1 MTHAA
6 ENQSPLPRELG
17 DGLVLRRSTA
27 ADAAALGDFN
37 ARIHSDEGFDKP
49 DERLD
54 AWTRDLLER
63 PHPTFG
69 VGDYTIV
76 EDTHTGKIVSSLNL
90 ISQTW
95 SYGGIPFGVGRPELV
110 GTLPEY
116 RNRGLVRAQFDEVHR
131 WSAERG
137 ELLQAITGIP
147 YYYRLFG
154 YEMTVTLGG
163 GRSGFASQVPELPDG
178 RAEDFTIRPASEA
191 DLPFIAALYGQGCQ
205 RYPLACLWTPELWAY
220 ELNGK
225 SEKNVNRYELHLIE
239 TAAGE
244 RAGFLAVP
252 WFTWGDLLAVKRY
265 ELAPGFSW
273 AQVTPAVIRFLRAA
287 YETHPWGLT
296 GERKPF
302 GAFNLGLGEDHP
314 AYHVLPDHLP
324 RKRPP
329 YAWYIRVADLPTF
342 IRRVTPALEQ
352 RLANS
357 GSAGYSGELHLTFY
371 RDGLCLLF
379 ERGRLAAVK
388 AWKPE
393 PQGHSGEAA
402 FPDHTFLQLLLG
414 YRSLAELKYAFADC
428 WTSSDATHALL
439 EALFPRQPSDIFPVA

>member
-1 MTHAA
+1 MTNSA
-6 ENQSPLPRELG
+6 ENHSPLPRQLG
-17 DGLVLRRSTA
+17 DGLLLRRSTP
-27 ADAAALGDFN
+27 ADAPALGDFN

-49 DERLD
+49 DDRLD

-63 PHPTFG
+63 PHPTFD
-69 VGDYTIV
+69 VGDYTLV
-76 EDTHTGKIVSSLNL
+76 EDTNTGKIVSSLNL

-116 RNRGLVRAQFDEVHR
+116 RNRGLVRAQFEEVHR
-131 WSAERG
+131 WSAARG

-163 GRSGFASQVPELPDG
+163 GRSGFGSRVPELPEG
-178 RAEDFTIRPASEA
+178 QAEAFTIRPASEA
-191 DLPFIAALYGQGCQ
+191 DLPFIASLYDQGCQ
-205 RYPLACLWTPELWAY
+205 RYPLSCVWTPELWRY

-225 SEKNVNRYELHLIE
+225 SEKNVNRYELYLIE
-239 TAAGE
+239 STAGE

-252 WFTWGDLLAVKRY
+252 WFTWGDMLTVKRY

-273 AQVTPAVIRFLRAA
+273 AQVTPAVMRFLRAA
-287 YETHPWGLT
+287 YDTHPWGFT
-296 GERKPF
+296 GERKPC
-302 GAFNLGLGEDHP
+302 GAFDLGLGEDHP
-314 AYHVLPDHLP
+314 AYHVMPDHLP
-324 RKRPP
+324 RQRPP
-329 YAWYIRVADLPTF
+329 YAWYIRIPDLPAF
-342 IRRVTPALEQ
+342 LRRVTPALEQ

-357 GSAGYSGELHLTFY
+357 GSAGHTGELRLTFY
-371 RDGLCLLF
+371 RGGMRLVF
-379 ERGRLAAVK
+379 ERGRLANVE

-402 FPDHTFLQLLLG
+402 FPGLTFLQLLLG
-414 YRSLAELKYAFADC
+414 YRSLAELKYAFPDC
-428 WTSSDATHALL
+428 WTNSDATHALL
-439 EALFPRQPSDIFPVA
+439 EGLFPRQPSDIFGVS

>member
-1 MTHAA
+1 MTNPA

-17 DGLVLRRSTA
+17 DGLVLRRSTP

-63 PHPTFG
+63 PHPTFAI
-69 VGDYTIV
+69 GDYTIV
-76 EDTHTGKIVSSLNL
+76 EDTRTGKIVSSLNL

-116 RNRGLVRAQFDEVHR
+116 RNRGLVRAQFDEIHR

-137 ELLQAITGIP
+137 ELVQAITGIP

-154 YEMTVTLGG
+154 YEMAVTLGG
-163 GRSGFASQVPELPDG
+163 GCSGFAPHVPEL
-178 RAEDFTIRPASEA
+178 AEGQAEAFTIRPAAEA
-191 DLPFIAALYGQGCQ
+191 DLPFIAALYDQGCQ
-205 RYPLACLWTPELWAY
+205 RYPLACVWTPELWAY

-225 SEKNVNRYELHLIE
+225 SEKNVNRYELYLIE

-252 WFTWGDLLAVKRY
+252 WFTWGDALTVKRF
-265 ELAPGFSW
+265 ELAAGYSW
-273 AQVTPAVIRFLRAA
+273 AQVTPAVMRFLRAA

-302 GAFNLGLGEDHP
+302 GRFHLGLGEDHP

-324 RKRPP
+324 RRVPP
-329 YAWYIRVADLPTF
+329 YAWYIRLADLPAF
-342 IRRVTPALEQ
+342 IRRVVPVLEQ

-357 GSAGYSGELHLTFY
+357 VCAGHSGEVRLTFY
-371 RDGLCLLF
+371 REGVRLVF
-379 ERGRLAAVK
+379 EQGRLVTVD
-388 AWKPE
+388 AWQPT

-402 FPDHTFLQLLLG
+402 FPERTFLQLLFG
-414 YRSLAELKYAFADC
+414 YRSLAELKYSFADC
-428 WTSSDATHALL
+428 WTNSDATHALL
-439 EALFPRQPSDIFPVA
+439 DALFPRQPSDIFGVS

>member
-1 MTHAA
+1 MTDSA
-6 ENQSPLPRELG
+6 ENLSPLPRQLG
-17 DGLVLRRSTA
+17 DGLLLRRSTP
-27 ADAAALGDFN
+27 ADAPALGDFN

-49 DERLD
+49 DDRLD

-69 VGDYTIV
+69 VGDYTLV
-76 EDTHTGKIVSSLNL
+76 EDTNSGKIVSSLNL

-116 RNRGLVRAQFDEVHR
+116 RNRGLVRAQFDEIHR
-131 WSAERG
+131 WSAARG

-163 GRSGFASQVPELPDG
+163 GRSGFSPHVPEL
-178 RAEDFTIRPASEA
+178 AEGQAEEFIIRPAVEA
-191 DLPFIAALYGQGCQ
+191 DLPFIGELYDRGCQ
-205 RYPLACLWTPELWAY
+205 RYPLACVWTPELWRY
-220 ELNGK
+220 ELDGK

-239 TAAGE
+239 TTAGE
-244 RAGFLAVP
+244 RVGFLAVS
-252 WFTWGDLLAVKRY
+252 WFTWGDAFGLKRY

-273 AQVTPAVIRFLRAA
+273 AQVTPAVMRFLRRA
-287 YETHPWGLT
+287 YDTHPWGAP

-302 GAFNLGLGEDHP
+302 GMFHFGLGEDHP
-314 AYHVLPDHLP
+314 AYHVMPDHLP
-324 RKRPP
+324 RYRAP
-329 YAWYIRVADLPTF
+329 YAWYIRIPDLPAF
-342 IRRVTPALEQ
+342 LRRVTPALEQ

-357 GSAGYSGELHLTFY
+357 GSAGHTGELRLTFY
-371 RDGLCLLF
+371 RDGLRLRF
-379 ERGRLAAVK
+379 EQGRLVAVE

-402 FPDHTFLQLLLG
+402 FPGLTFLQLLLG
-414 YRSLAELKYAFADC
+414 YRSLAELKYAFPDC
-428 WTSSDATHALL
+428 WTNSDATHALL
-439 EALFPRQPSDIFPVA
+439 EGLFPRQPSDIFGVS